1 MRRKKCNVIGSADS
15 VLPFGVLFT
24 GLIINQLYLWS
35 MNQTIIQR
43 VLGTKNLVE
52 AQNLLLLA
60 GALKILMPLDIILPG
75 VVGYYHFGD
84 SLYENQ
90 DLIYPELIKKVFP
103 LGLVGIFAAIVMGVV
118 LGTFNSVLNSAAT
131 ILSIDIYQ
139 QLVDKNCTELKLA
152 RVAKLISMVL
162 ALFAIAVAPW
172 VASPPDRLY

>member
-75 VVGYYHFGD
+75 VVGYYHF
-84 SLYENQ
+84 ECF
-90 DLIYPELIKKVFP
+90 V
-103 LGLVGIFAAIVMGVV
+103 AILSYVDRTINVV
-118 LGTFNSVLNSAAT
+118 LKLIF
-131 ILSIDIYQ
+131 DH
-139 QLVDKNCTELKLA
+139 LKL
-152 RVAKLISMVL
+152 KLTVVSNQNFEFTIVY
-162 ALFAIAVAPW
+162 FFFFF
-172 VASPPDRLY
+172 